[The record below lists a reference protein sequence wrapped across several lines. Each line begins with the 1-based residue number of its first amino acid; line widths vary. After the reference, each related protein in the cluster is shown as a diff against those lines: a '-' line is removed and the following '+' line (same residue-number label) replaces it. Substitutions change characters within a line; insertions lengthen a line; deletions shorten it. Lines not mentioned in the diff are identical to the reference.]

1 MMLNFDN
8 ATTATNP
15 MPTEKK
21 VPFNELSKAQTET
34 LCKAEAQVNHILEML
49 DKGEMTDDFPMP
61 EVPDFKTALQINLEL
76 SHRIAD
82 KLDFIRAI
90 LEG

>member
-1 MMLNFDN
+1 MLNFDN
-8 ATTATNP
+8 ATIATNP

-21 VPFNELSKAQTET
+21 VPFNELSKAQTEG
-34 LCKAEAQVNHILEML
+34 LCKAEAQVNHILMML
-49 DKGEMTDDFPMP
+49 DKGERADDFPMP
-61 EVPDFKTALQINLEL
+61 EVPDFRTALQINLEL
-76 SHRIAD
+76 SSRIAD

>member
-1 MMLNFDN
+1 MLNFDN
-8 ATTATNP
+8 TTIATNP

-34 LCKAEAQVNHILEML
+34 LCKAEAQVNHIMAML
-49 DKGEMTDDFPMP
+49 DKGASADNFPMP
-61 EVPDFKTALQINLEL
+61 EIPDFRAALQINLEL
-76 SHRIAD
+76 SRRIAD
-82 KLDFIRAI
+82 TLDFIRTI